1 MNSKVKNQKVKLNC
15 RKLELN
21 QEEMQN
27 PTNGS
32 FGNRSG
38 FFSTGR
44 LLSPQYRSNLNYN
57 KTYDGRY
64 QKYLNKTETWGDQV

>member
-1 MNSKVKNQKVKLNC
+1 
-15 RKLELN
+15 
-21 QEEMQN
+21 MQN

-64 QKYLNKTETWGDQV
+64 QKYLNKTEIWGD